1 MTMWQDHW
9 NETVERVRAT
19 YNVPPETPREEMWGA
34 ISAGMPSRATEV
46 QVVDLDEKRRR
57 RARHLVPASWAAA
70 AAALVVLGIGIG
82 RMTALPGE
90 DPGLVAA
97 PSGTSALELAAREH
111 LGTTESLLTMVRAEA
126 RGGGLDPSTAEWA
139 RVLLSQTRLLIDARP
154 DGDPALSALL
164 EDLELVLVQIVG
176 LTETGTL
183 DEPRT
188 RTELELA
195 LRSLEDGEVLSRIQE
210 ALPAGMAGA

>member
-111 LGTTESLLTMVRAEA
+111 LGTTESRLTMV
-126 RGGGLDPSTAEWA
+126 
-139 RVLLSQTRLLIDARP
+139 RLLIDARP